1 MNNEVTMVA
10 VALMVLMIQ
19 YLISKVI
26 SELGKLNATLEEVK
40 NEISS
45 ERES

>member
-10 VALMVLMIQ
+10 VALIVLMIQ
-19 YLISKVI
+19 YLIS
-26 SELGKLNATLEEVK
+26 ELRKLNATLEEVK

>member
-1 MNNEVTMVA
+1 MEADIWRSMCMNNEVT
-10 VALMVLMIQ
+10 Q
-19 YLISKVI
+19 YLILKVI
-26 SELGKLNATLEEVK
+26 SELRKLNATLEEIK